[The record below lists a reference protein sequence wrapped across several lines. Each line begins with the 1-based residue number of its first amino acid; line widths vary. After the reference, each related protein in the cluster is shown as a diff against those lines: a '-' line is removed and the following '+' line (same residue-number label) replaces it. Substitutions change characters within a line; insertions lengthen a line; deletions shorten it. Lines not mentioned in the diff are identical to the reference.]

1 MVPPRRREDYPE
13 APIVEQL
20 MQNLQQLTQITQLL
34 GNAMVQNNQRGQ
46 PDLVRRVAGQYP
58 PFYAGEEDPAVL
70 EEWIRAFD
78 KILEAVECPPGR
90 QVEMASFYLKEEAD
104 LWWVHGGPVMRQES
118 GFGWETFKDR
128 LRARFYPAHVK
139 AAMQEEFLHLHQGTR
154 TVQEYHRRFLE
165 LARFAPTLAPT
176 EETRIE
182 RFVAGLNL
190 ETRMALVVFKF
201 QTLSEAYSS
210 AADHYRVLS
219 IRRGVQ
225 DRSKRPAEGGAPD
238 SKRHRPGGSGMRRSF
253 QQGGS
258 SHGGG
263 SRPSFGQGSG
273 GEGVRTRHFHCRRCG
288 RDHPGRDCEGQLVEC
303 FSCGLRGYKAVLSR
317 NKES

>member
-1 MVPPRRREDYPE
+1 
-13 APIVEQL
+13 
-20 MQNLQQLTQITQLL
+20 
-34 GNAMVQNNQRGQ
+34 
-46 PDLVRRVAGQYP
+46 
-58 PFYAGEEDPAVL
+58 
-70 EEWIRAFD
+70 
-78 KILEAVECPPGR
+78 
-90 QVEMASFYLKEEAD
+90 
-104 LWWVHGGPVMRQES
+104 
-118 GFGWETFKDR
+118 
-128 LRARFYPAHVK
+128 
-139 AAMQEEFLHLHQGTR
+139 
-154 TVQEYHRRFLE
+154 
-165 LARFAPTLAPT
+165 
-176 EETRIE
+176 
-182 RFVAGLNL
+182 
-190 ETRMALVVFKF
+190 MALVVFKF

-303 FSCGLRGYKAVLSR
+303 FSCGLRGHRAYECAAKKGGSSQSRPSTAQGAQAVA
-317 NKES
+317 